1 LLVISIKRY
10 VMAITYADSLL
21 DTRNADTRY
30 FVVKSFNH
38 DNVKMA
44 QKDVRSP
51 ATRPISC
58 GYSDKLLPLIGIV
71 GDSKEEF
78 RDV

>member
-1 LLVISIKRY
+1 MDTLLDEILDAY
-10 VMAITYADSLL
+10 TDGYP

-44 QKDVRSP
+44 QKDVRS
-51 ATRPISC
+51 
-58 GYSDKLLPLIGIV
+58 LP
-71 GDSKEEF
+71 S
-78 RDV
+78 

>member
-1 LLVISIKRY
+1 MIAY
-10 VMAITYADSLL
+10 AIHIL

-44 QKDVRSP
+44 QKDVRKP
-51 ATRPISC
+51 Q
-58 GYSDKLLPLIGIV
+58 
-71 GDSKEEF
+71 
-78 RDV
+78 